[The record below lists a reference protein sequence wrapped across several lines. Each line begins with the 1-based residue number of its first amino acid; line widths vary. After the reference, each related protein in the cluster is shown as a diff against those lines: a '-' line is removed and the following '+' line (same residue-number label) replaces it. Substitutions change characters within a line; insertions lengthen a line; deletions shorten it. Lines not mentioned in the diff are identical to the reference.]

1 LENFSLSPFPH
12 TLGLTGGIA
21 CGKSTVCRHLAS
33 RGWWVIQTD
42 ELGRQALQVGTVG
55 YKKVVD
61 AFGTFILNRDQSVD
75 RSLLG
80 RIVFSDAAQLERL
93 NSILHPIIR
102 DLWQGQLKNHLE
114 KHPGVPAVVEIPL
127 LFETRAQSS
136 FVRTVT
142 VGCSP
147 EQQFERMRT
156 RGWDREESERRRRA
170 QWPLEEKI
178 KMSDH
183 VIWNDGTPALLH
195 AQLDRLSV

>member
-33 RGWWVIQTD
+33 RGWLVIQTD
-42 ELGRQALQVGTVG
+42 ELGRQALQVGTDG

-61 AFGTFILNRDQSVD
+61 AFGTFILNREQSVD

-102 DLWQGQLKNHLE
+102 DLWQGQLKNHSE

-127 LFETRAQSS
+127 LFETQAQSS
-136 FVRTVT
+136 FARTVS

-147 EQQFERMRT
+147 EQQFQRMRA
-156 RGWDREESERRRRA
+156 RGWDREESERRLRA
-170 QWPLEEKI
+170 QWPLVDKI

-195 AQLDRLSV
+195 AQLERLSV